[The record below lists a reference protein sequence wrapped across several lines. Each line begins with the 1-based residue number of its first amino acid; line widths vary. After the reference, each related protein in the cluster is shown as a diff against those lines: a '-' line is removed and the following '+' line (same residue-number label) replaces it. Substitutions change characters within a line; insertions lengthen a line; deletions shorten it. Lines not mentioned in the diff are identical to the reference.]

1 MSDKPLYQ
9 SWANDQQQTEI
20 INSYQTETGGYD
32 GVVHR
37 SEAHRGD
44 YGSNRQTYLDIEP
57 NRSVRPSFNRSDY
70 DAFRPGEAVPYRQ
83 KRIMAACGAAYDKV
97 GIIRNVI
104 DLMSDFASQGLVLVH
119 PNKQIEK
126 FYRKWF
132 SQVKGYDRTE
142 RFLNYLYRTGN
153 VVVQRRTAKLNKK
166 QEENLKRAAGA
177 DILLDLKKQAKREI
191 PWVYD
196 FINPVAIDVRE
207 GSQASLGRPEFLL
220 NISKYTY
227 NSLMSDISNDTS
239 PVKTLPLDVQRRL
252 AAGERKLP
260 LDMNRTFFYHYK
272 KDDWLLWAN
281 PMIYAILD
289 DVNMLEK
296 MKLADLAA
304 LDGTISQVRLW
315 TVGNFDNK
323 IVPTKAG
330 LEKVRNIIAS
340 NVGGGTMDLVWGPE
354 LSFTE
359 SNSQA
364 YRFLGSEKYQPVLT
378 SIYAG
383 LGIPPTLTGASGSS
397 GGYTNNYVSLKTLIE
412 RLEYGREVVAGF
424 WRQEIEFVRKA
435 MGFRLPA
442 EIHFDSIIL
451 SDESAQKKLLMD
463 LVDRGIMSDETLL
476 ERMREIPSIEKV
488 RTKREQ
494 VERAN
499 QSVPNKAGP
508 YHNPQHKEDM
518 AKIAMTKDIL
528 DSEEYL
534 QEGLGLPYKEPPAP
548 PVAPQKEASK
558 PSDKSSPP
566 EDAGRPKNST
576 DTNPRKQRRVL
587 PRSGEPTSATL
598 WGIQAQESISKHMNS
613 FACRHFGKSSARE
626 LNKAEVDQLEY
637 LKLCIFTGLDPM
649 IEVTPDIIKDV
660 LALNTKPSIAFLKL
674 SEGKV
679 MAFNNVMRRK
689 PNVSEMRHIYA
700 AAFAEIFCSW
710 AE

>member
-1 MSDKPLYQ
+1 MSEKPLYQ

-32 GVVHR
+32 GVIHR
-37 SEAHRGD
+37 SAAHRGD
-44 YGSNRQTYLDIEP
+44 YGSNRQTYIDVEP

-83 KRIMAACGAAYDKV
+83 KRIMAACGTAYDKV

-119 PNKQIEK
+119 PNRQIEK

-142 RFLNYLYRTGN
+142 RFLNYLYRQGN

-177 DILLDLKKQAKREI
+177 DIVLELQKQAKREI

-196 FINPVAIDVRE
+196 FINPVAIDVKE
-207 GSQASLGRPEFLL
+207 GTSASLGRPEFLL

-227 NSLMSDISNDTS
+227 NNLMNQISDETS
-239 PVKTLPLDVQRRL
+239 PIKTLPLDVQKRL

-260 LDMNRTFFYHYK
+260 LDMSRTFFYHYK

-315 TVGNFDNK
+315 TVGDFDNK

-330 LEKVRNIIAS
+330 LEKIRNIIAS

-354 LSFTE
+354 LKFTE

-364 YRFLGSEKYQPVLT
+364 YKFLGAEKYQPVLT

-412 RLEYGREVVAGF
+412 RLEYGREVVSGF
-424 WRQEIEFVRKA
+424 WKQEIEYVRKA

-442 EIHFDSIIL
+442 QIHFDSIIL

-494 VERAN
+494 RERSNKEA
-499 QSVPNKAGP
+499 PNKAGP
-508 YHNPQHKEDM
+508 YHNPQHKEDI
-518 AKIAMTKDIL
+518 AKIAMTKDLL
-528 DSEEYL
+528 DAEEYM
-534 QEGLGLPYKEPPAP
+534 EEDLGLPYSEPPEPEKVAP
-548 PVAPQKEASK
+548 PKK
-558 PSDKSSPP
+558 PSENSPV
-566 EDAGRPKNST
+566 EESGRPKNSN
-576 DTNPRKQRRVL
+576 DTSPRKQRRVL

-598 WGIQAQESISKHMNS
+598 WGIEAQEKIAKHMNS
-613 FACRHFGKSSARE
+613 FACKHFGKSTARE
-626 LNKAEVDQLEY
+626 LNKSEVDQLEY

-649 IEVTPDIIKDV
+649 IEVTPEIIKDV
-660 LALNTKPSIAFLKL
+660 LTLNTKPSTAFIEL
-674 SEGKV
+674 SESK
-679 MAFNNVMRRK
+679 AATFNTVMRRK
-689 PNVSEMRHIYA
+689 PNVSEMRHIFA
-700 AAFAEIFCSW
+700 SSFAEIFCAWS
-710 AE
+710 E